1 MQELC
6 AYTCV
11 YTCVYHERFFLFLT
25 AVNTFSCLFSEKY
38 FLSFE
43 VPPFHLAVV
52 IILIIS
58 GLFEVELWVEL
69 GWNYV
74 KFHPNSTYNSTIYNS
89 LIINMI
95 TTSRWKGGTSTDKKY
110 FSEKT

>member
-6 AYTCV
+6 VYTCV
-11 YTCVYHERFFLFLT
+11 YTCVYHEYFSLFLT

-52 IILIIS
+52 IALIIN
-58 GLFEVELWVEL
+58 GLFVVEFVVEL

-74 KFHPNSTYNSTIYNS
+74 KFHPNFTHNSTSSNT
-89 LIINMI
+89 LII
-95 TTSRWKGGTSTDKKY
+95 R
-110 FSEKT
+110 

>member
-11 YTCVYHERFFLFLT
+11 YTCVYHEYFSMFLT

-52 IILIIS
+52 IALIIS
-58 GLFEVELWVEL
+58 ELFEVELGVEL

-74 KFHPNSTYNSTIYNS
+74 KFHPNSTYNSTSSNA
-89 LIINMI
+89 LIL
-95 TTSRWKGGTSTDKKY
+95 R
-110 FSEKT
+110 

>member
-6 AYTCV
+6 VYTCV
-11 YTCVYHERFFLFLT
+11 YTCVYHEYFSLFLT

-38 FLSFE
+38 FLSF
-43 VPPFHLAVV
+43 VIPPFHLHEV

-58 GLFEVELWVEL
+58 ELFEVELGVEL

-74 KFHPNSTYNSTIYNS
+74 KFHPNSTYNSTSSNV
-89 LIINMI
+89 LIL
-95 TTSRWKGGTSTDKKY
+95 R
-110 FSEKT
+110 

>member
-6 AYTCV
+6 A

-38 FLSFE
+38 FLSF
-43 VPPFHLAVV
+43 VIPPFHLAVV
-52 IILIIS
+52 IILIIN
-58 GLFEVELWVEL
+58 GLFEVELVVEL

-74 KFHPNSTYNSTIYNS
+74 KFHPNSTCNSTISNA
-89 LIINMI
+89 LIL
-95 TTSRWKGGTSTDKKY
+95 R
-110 FSEKT
+110 

>member
-11 YTCVYHERFFLFLT
+11 YTCVYHEYFSLFLT

-52 IILIIS
+52 IALIIS
-58 GLFEVELWVEL
+58 ELFEVELGVEL

-74 KFHPNSTYNSTIYNS
+74 KFHPNSTHNSTLPNILILKYITS
-89 LIINMI
+89 L
-95 TTSRWKGGTSTDKKY
+95 RWKGGTSNHKKN
-110 FSEKT
+110 F

>member
-11 YTCVYHERFFLFLT
+11 YTCVYHEYFSLFLT

-52 IILIIS
+52 IALIIS
-58 GLFEVELWVEL
+58 ELFEVELWVEL

-74 KFHPNSTYNSTIYNS
+74 KFHPNSTYNSTIPNTLAIRRIAS
-89 LIINMI
+89 
-95 TTSRWKGGTSTDKKY
+95 SRWKGGITNDIKN
-110 FSEKT
+110 F

>member
-6 AYTCV
+6 VYTCV
-11 YTCVYHERFFLFLT
+11 YTCVYHEYFSLFLT

-52 IILIIS
+52 IALIIS
-58 GLFEVELWVEL
+58 ELFEVELGVEL

-74 KFHPNSTYNSTIYNS
+74 KFHPNSTHNSTMPNALFIRRIAS
-89 LIINMI
+89 
-95 TTSRWKGGTSTDKKY
+95 SRWKGGITNDIKN
-110 FSEKT
+110 F

>member
-11 YTCVYHERFFLFLT
+11 YTCVYHEYFSLFLT
-25 AVNTFSCLFSEKY
+25 AVNTFSRLFSEKY

-52 IILIIS
+52 IALIIK
-58 GLFEVELWVEL
+58 GLFVVEFVVEL

-74 KFHPNSTYNSTIYNS
+74 KFHPNYTCNSTSFNT
-89 LIINMI
+89 LIL
-95 TTSRWKGGTSTDKKY
+95 K
-110 FSEKT
+110 

>member
-1 MQELC
+1 MFAKVGLIKSNDGAKIQNRRAKC
-6 AYTCV
+6 KNYVHTHV
-11 YTCVYHERFFLFLT
+11 YIHVYITSIFFLFLT

-52 IILIIS
+52 IALIIS
-58 GLFEVELWVEL
+58 ELFEVELWVEL

-74 KFHPNSTYNSTIYNS
+74 KFHPNSTYNSTSYNT
-89 LIINMI
+89 LII
-95 TTSRWKGGTSTDKKY
+95 R
-110 FSEKT
+110 